1 MGEAV
6 RVGTHA
12 GDDEL
17 PAIRAVRSCRADLP
31 ARRGVPVAS
40 EPITAAVEQPAQP
53 KAARTD
59 PAATPAGPEAR
70 DDRWDRLAKLYRTEQ
85 AGLVRLATLLTDDH
99 AVAEELVQ
107 EAFVRL
113 HAHLDRADRP
123 GAYLRTTVV
132 NLSRGHHRRR
142 AVADR
147 HPPEQP
153 RSTPEPTL
161 PHDHDPVWLALQE
174 LPDRRRIALI
184 LRFYLDL
191 PDDEIGRILGAR
203 PGTIRSLV
211 SRGLSSLKKELEP

>member
-6 RVGTHA
+6 RVGTQT

-17 PAIRAVRSCRADLP
+17 PAIRARGADVP
-31 ARRGVPVAS
+31 RRPCVPVAS
-40 EPITAAVEQPAQP
+40 EPITAAVDHPTAQP
-53 KAARTD
+53 PPTRGD
-59 PAATPAGPEAR
+59 PAAAPADAAVR
-70 DDRWDRLAKLYRTEQ
+70 DDRWDRLAQLYRTEQ
-85 AGLVRLATLLTDDH
+85 AGLVRLATLLTDDQ

-113 HAHLDRADRP
+113 HAHLDEADRP

-153 RSTPEPTL
+153 RSTPEPAL
-161 PHDHDPVWLALQE
+161 PHDQDPVWLALQE